1 MFERVID
8 LRNNTYPNGSLTIKV
23 GDPWEAFFMWE
34 KPLTCKERDAHLV
47 ESGHLPKQYLDF
59 LNTVSN
65 GATLYYD
72 NMYGQWGYKIYG
84 LKECLSKQKTW
95 MENLVQTPDSPY
107 LVFCELYGD
116 NSVLVFDKSSRQT
129 KILETNYL
137 RSSEW
142 DLVAGSLD
150 EWLTKLIDHDGA
162 KYWE

>member
-1 MFERVID
+1 
-8 LRNNTYPNGSLTIKV
+8 
-23 GDPWEAFFMWE
+23 
-34 KPLTCKERDAHLV
+34 
-47 ESGHLPKQYLDF
+47 
-59 LNTVSN
+59 
-65 GATLYYD
+65 
-72 NMYGQWGYKIYG
+72 
-84 LKECLSKQKTW
+84 
-95 MENLVQTPDSPY
+95 MENLVQTPNSPY